1 MPGCGRKIVPAAGNR
16 RFDVKRLLTICL
28 LAAVA
33 LAGAACSRLREDAV
47 VVDHDQAVL
56 AVRERS
62 DRLRPAYREQ
72 VVVRYAELSR
82 RWAEERTGGSLPG
95 EE

>member
-1 MPGCGRKIVPAAGNR
+1 MSTNGNR
-16 RFDVKRLLTICL
+16 RFDVKRLLTIIL

-33 LAGAACSRLREDAV
+33 LAGAACSRIREDAV
-47 VVDHDQAVL
+47 VVDPDQAVL

-62 DRLRPAYREQ
+62 DRLRPAYREE

-82 RWAEERTGGSLPG
+82 RWAEEQAAGSLSS